1 MNELPK
7 SYNPKDFETRIYKRW
22 EKAGAFSPSGEGAPF
37 SIVMPPPNITGQL
50 HMGHALNNSLQD
62 ILTRYHRMRGDDTL
76 WLPGTDHASIATE
89 AKVVEALKAQGISKD
104 DLGRDAFIDRVWD
117 WKHEYGNRITT
128 QLRSLGSSCDWSRER
143 FTMDEGLNKAVGEV
157 FETLYKKGLIY
168 RDKRLINWCP
178 VCGTSISDAEVE
190 HSEDA
195 GFFWHLRY
203 PLSDGSGY
211 LNLAT
216 TRPETMLGDT
226 AVAVNPNDTR
236 YEHLIGKSLRLPLCD
251 RDIPIVADSYV
262 DKDFGTGVVK
272 ITPAHDPNDWA
283 VGERHDLPVLTVF
296 TEDGKINE
304 NGGVYEGLTI
314 KEARKKIVA
323 DLEEKG
329 FLVKI
334 EPHTHNVGHC
344 YRCDTVVEPMVS
356 LQWFV
361 KMESLARPAIDVVRS
376 GKVKFVPA
384 RFDKIYFNWMENI
397 RDWCISR
404 QLWWG
409 HRIPAYYC
417 ADCDHIT
424 VSAKGVSQCES
435 CQSTN
440 IKQDEDTLDTWFSS
454 ALWPFSTLGWPEKTD
469 DLKKYYPTSV
479 LVTGWDIIFFWVAR
493 MIFSGIEHM
502 DEPPFHTVFING
514 IVRDGEGKKMSKS
527 AGNGVDPLEVIEKY
541 GADALRFTL
550 VNGTSPGADMR
561 YNEDKIVASRNFA
574 NKLYNASRFVLGNV
588 EEEVPAFDA
597 ATATLALEDKWL
609 LHQYNNLVKQV
620 RSTLDS
626 YEIGVASGK
635 IYDFIWDV
643 LCDWYIEL
651 SKTNVTEKLPILLFV
666 LSGVL
671 KLLHPFMPFIT
682 AEIYDAVSGNQDII
696 TAEYPEYDEALD
708 FEEECSAFDKV
719 IAIIRGV
726 RGVRAEYDTPPKQKL
741 AVVVKTDRTE
751 LFKSAEAFITR
762 LCGIEVMDFGDSPAE
777 KVIAVTTP
785 DATVFIKA
793 NELVNTE
800 KEIARLQAEIK
811 SAQTEIDGVSA
822 KLDNEAFCSKAP
834 AHVVDGMKERLA
846 QAQSKLKNATDA
858 LALV

>member
-1 MNELPK
+1 MTELPK
-7 SYNPKDFETRIYKRW
+7 SYNPKEFETRIYKRW
-22 EKAGAFSPSGEGAPF
+22 EQSGVFAPSGSGTPF
-37 SIVMPPPNITGQL
+37 TIVMPPPNITGQL

-104 DLGRDAFIDRVWD
+104 DLGRNAFIDRVWD

-128 QLRSLGSSCDWSRER
+128 QLRSIGSSCDWSRER

-190 HSEDA
+190 YAEDA
-195 GFFWHLRY
+195 GFFWHLKY
-203 PLSDGSGY
+203 PLSDGSGF

-226 AVAVNPNDTR
+226 AVAVNPDDER
-236 YEHLIGKSLRLPLCD
+236 YKHLVGKSLLLPLCG
-251 RDIPIVADSYV
+251 REIPIVADNYV

-283 VGERHDLPVLTVF
+283 VGERHNLPVLTVF

-304 NGGVYEGLTI
+304 NGGTYAGLTI
-314 KEARKKIVA
+314 KAARKKIVA
-323 DLEEKG
+323 DLDAGG
-329 FLVKI
+329 FLKKI

-361 KMESLARPAIDVVRS
+361 KMESLARPAIDAVRN
-376 GKVKFVPA
+376 GKIKFVPS

-417 ADCDHIT
+417 SDCSHIT
-424 VSAKGVSQCES
+424 VSASVASRCEK

-454 ALWPFSTLGWPEKTD
+454 ALWPFSTLGWPEKTN

-493 MIFSGIEHM
+493 MIFSGIEYM

-514 IVRDGEGKKMSKS
+514 IIRDGEGKKMSKS
-527 AGNGVDPLEVIEKY
+527 AGNGVDPLEIIEKH
-541 GADALRFTL
+541 GADALRFAL

-561 YNEDKIVASRNFA
+561 YSEDKIVAARNFA
-574 NKLYNASRFVLGNV
+574 NKLYNASRFVLGNIDGT
-588 EEEVPAFDA
+588 EIAQIGQLDI
-597 ATATLALEDKWL
+597 EDKWL

-620 RSTLDS
+620 RSSLDA
-626 YEIGVASGK
+626 YEIGIASGK

-651 SKTNVTEKLPILLFV
+651 SKTNVAAKLPILLSV

-682 AEIYDAVSGNQDII
+682 AEIYDALPTTSGDII
-696 TAEYPEYDEALD
+696 TAEFPEYDESLN
-708 FEEECSAFDKV
+708 FEADCAAFDKV
-719 IAIIRGV
+719 IAVIRGV

-741 AVVVKTDRTE
+741 AVVVKTDQTE
-751 LFKSAEAFITR
+751 LFRNAEAFITR
-762 LCGIEVMDFGDSPAE
+762 LCGIDNIAFGDSTEE
-777 KVIAVTTP
+777 KVIVVATS

-800 KEIARLQAEIK
+800 KETARLQAEIK
-811 SAQTEIDGVSA
+811 AAQGEIDSVSA
-822 KLDNEAFCSKAP
+822 KLGNAAFCEKAP
-834 AHVVDGMKERLA
+834 AHVVDGMKERLE